1 MINISKNLNHIFK
14 MEKDYN
20 QICQDI
26 KNSETSQEFAKNLV
40 EQYSEKELLK
50 IGIYTIMDFIK
61 DFPIESLKE
70 LQQMIQQ
77 EIDHKL
83 NIN

>member
-26 KNSETSQEFAKNLV
+26 KNSETSQE
-40 EQYSEKELLK
+40 
-50 IGIYTIMDFIK
+50 
-61 DFPIESLKE
+61 
-70 LQQMIQQ
+70 
-77 EIDHKL
+77 IDRKS